1 MSEYVHKAYNRESKK
16 EVHMDDDYDKTLDEP
31 EEPETNDAASNPLS
45 DEHLPVSGEIVEE
58 DDQISDEV
66 IQDLGAE

>member
-1 MSEYVHKAYNRESKK
+1 
-16 EVHMDDDYDKTLDEP
+16 MDDDYDKILDEP

-58 DDQISDEV
+58 DDQISEEV